1 MIRRPPRS
9 TLFPYTT
16 LFRSRVRRAAA
27 PQRDRHLHVR
37 RADAERRESDVRRT
51 GAAPGRRRTTV
62 RVFRDGSGRSGGG
75 GGTRDRPGD
84 LPPQGDGQPPEHR
97 PAEGLMPAA
106 ALKLIWLVPA
116 LPLIGFLLNGALAL
130 WRPNAKAAVSTIG
143 VGVLV
148 LAFAVAAAAVTEFAT
163 PHPAAP
169 LVFRY
174 WERMPVG
181 DLRRDFAPPLR

>member
-1 MIRRPPRS
+1 
-9 TLFPYTT
+9 
-16 LFRSRVRRAAA
+16 
-27 PQRDRHLHVR
+27 
-37 RADAERRESDVRRT
+37 
-51 GAAPGRRRTTV
+51 
-62 RVFRDGSGRSGGG
+62 
-75 GGTRDRPGD
+75 
-84 LPPQGDGQPPEHR
+84 
-97 PAEGLMPAA
+97 MPAA

-163 PHPAAP
+163 LHPAAP

-174 WERMPVG
+174 WEWMPVG
-181 DLRRDFAPPLR
+181 DLRPDFALQFDQLAAGMALGVTGVAAFTHHCRGDH